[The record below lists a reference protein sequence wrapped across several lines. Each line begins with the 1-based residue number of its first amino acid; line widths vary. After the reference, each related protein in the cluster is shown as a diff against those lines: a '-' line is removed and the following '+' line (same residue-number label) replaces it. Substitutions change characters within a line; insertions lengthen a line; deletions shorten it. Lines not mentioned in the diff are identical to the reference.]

1 MKRILIFIF
10 TFLFLCLHLF
20 VKTSYST
27 EGKLTQLTINGN
39 QVEVTIKAE
48 NCFNYDFEEIIL
60 DGIPV
65 KLIFDIKLYRQSR
78 CWFDQAISSLKIN
91 HVIKYDNL
99 KDLFVIH
106 HSDKD
111 KPAVRVDDLIE
122 AESLVSS
129 VNNLIIVTQK
139 DLSSENNYYITYNV
153 EIKADTENSH
163 LPFYLKI
170 FPWWSQES
178 E

>member
-1 MKRILIFIF
+1 MKDLSLLLLFF
-10 TFLFLCLHLF
+10 TGC
-20 VKTSYST
+20 TT
-27 EGKLTQLTINGN
+27 
-39 QVEVTIKAE
+39 
-48 NCFNYDFEEIIL
+48 
-60 DGIPV
+60 PV
-65 KLIFDIKLYRQSR
+65 
-78 CWFDQAISSLKIN
+78 
-91 HVIKYDNL
+91 
-99 KDLFVIH
+99 KDLFDIH

>member
-99 KDLFVIH
+99 KDFA
-106 HSDKD
+106 SDVANHPIEFEPGSD
-111 KPAVRVDDLIE
+111 YLYGINMAILGRVVEVVTTKSFYEFLKNPHIRIIFFN
-122 AESLVSS
+122 LCRS
-129 VNNLIIVTQK
+129 V
-139 DLSSENNYYITYNV
+139 
-153 EIKADTENSH
+153 
-163 LPFYLKI
+163 
-170 FPWWSQES
+170 
-178 E
+178 